1 MLYNVACIFGYN
13 GRYIMIDYA
22 AYSDAELQSLTA
34 KGNRSAEEALAGRY
48 LQLVRACARPLF
60 LAGGDSEDLIQEGT
74 FGLVTAIRQ
83 FDPDQGASFRTFAE
97 HCIKT
102 RLLSAVKSAS
112 RLKHFPLNGGVS
124 FEQLS
129 EDPSTQ
135 LSVFPEFLRRS
146 PEDVVLARESKEELY
161 TAFAEQLS
169 RLERKVLSLYLD
181 GLSYKDIAQR
191 LGKEPKAIDNA
202 VQRIR
207 RKLARNFNSGDISI
221 S

>member
-1 MLYNVACIFGYN
+1 
-13 GRYIMIDYA
+13 MIDYA
-22 AYSDAELQSLTA
+22 SLEDKELQSLA
-34 KGNRSAEEALAGRY
+34 SSGDREAEEALAGRY
-48 LQLVRACARPLF
+48 LRLVRACARPFF

-74 FGLVTAIRQ
+74 FGLLSAIRQ
-83 FDPDQGASFRTFAE
+83 YRADAGASFKTE
-97 HCIKT
+97 HCIRM
-102 RLLSAVKSAS
+102 RLLSAIKSAS
-112 RLKHFPLNGGVS
+112 QLKHFPLNDGVS
-124 FEQLS
+124 LEQLS
-129 EDPSTQ
+129 EDPGAQ
-135 LSVFPEFLRRS
+135 LSAIPEISRRS
-146 PEDVVLARESKEELY
+146 PEELVLERESKEELY